1 MVNLRIGNGGLIM
14 TIKSFLKYVEIQTK
28 VASVIPFTL
37 GSVFVLYRYGS
48 FNALNFIIMFISL
61 ITFDM
66 TTTAINNY
74 IDFKKAYKKEG
85 YGYEFHNAIVRDGIK
100 EKTAAAII
108 YVLLSIAVI
117 FGVLLTIRTSVVV
130 LLIGA
135 LSFAVGI
142 FYTFGPLPISRMPLG
157 EAFSGFF
164 MGFIIMFL
172 AIFIHVENK
181 TLVFL
186 TYMNSVLSFNVNIK
200 EVFYLF
206 LLSVPAVGG
215 IANIMLANNI
225 CDLEDDIANKR
236 FTLPYYIGKKN
247 ALKLFAA
254 LYYIGFID
262 IIILVLLKIDPIWSL
277 LALITFI
284 LVFKNIKI
292 FQANPS
298 KRETFVLAVKNLVIM
313 NAVHILTIILG
324 LITK

>member
-1 MVNLRIGNGGLIM
+1 M
-14 TIKSFLKYVEIQTK
+14 TVKSFLKYVEIQTK
-28 VASVIPFTL
+28 VASVIPFIL
-37 GSVFVLYRYGS
+37 GSVFVLYRYES
-48 FNALNFIIMFISL
+48 FNFINFIIMFISL

-108 YVLLSIAVI
+108 YILLSIAVI
-117 FGVLLTIRTSVVV
+117 FGILLTLRTSIVV

-135 LSFAVGI
+135 LSFAIGI

-157 EAFSGFF
+157 EVFSGFF

-172 AIFIHVENK
+172 AIFIHIGDRN
-181 TLVFL
+181 LVSL
-186 TYMNSVLSFNVNIK
+186 TYAGSILNLNINVK

-206 LLSVPAVGG
+206 LLSIPAIGG
-215 IANIMLANNI
+215 IANIMLCNNI
-225 CDLEDDIANKR
+225 CDLEDDIINKR
-236 FTLPYYIGKKN
+236 FTMPYYIGKKN
-247 ALKLFAA
+247 ALKLFAV

-262 IIILVLLKIDPIWSL
+262 FVILVILGIDTPLTLLVLLT
-277 LALITFI
+277 LIP
-284 LVFKNIKI
+284 VYKNIKT

-298 KRETFVLAVKNLVIM
+298 KRETFVVSVKNFVIM
-313 NAVHILTIILG
+313 NIAHIITVAAG
-324 LITK
+324 LIIK